1 MDKGI
6 DDISE
11 IRKILKDYVEVELP
25 YDFKKGEDIKYITL
39 DKNTQTESFFNGGEY
54 VKSGNELIY
63 LQNGPINWSI
73 KTKLRDDDNNIYY
86 TSRIYVRDK
95 IDIKNYNTKDILE
108 FQKTIKAQQMVIE
121 KMTKTIREDKI
132 QIQKYENLLQKKINR

>member
-73 KTKLRDDDNNIYY
+73 KTKLRDDENNIYY
-86 TSRIYVRDK
+86 TSRIYVRD
-95 IDIKNYNTKDILE
+95 IIEETHSKDIMML
-108 FQKTIKAQQMVIE
+108 QKTIKSQQMVIE

>member
-25 YDFKKGEDIKYITL
+25 YDFKKKEDIKYITL

-121 KMTKTIREDKI
+121 KMTKTIKQDKI
-132 QIQKYENLLQKKINR
+132 QIQKYENLLQKK

>member
-25 YDFKKGEDIKYITL
+25 YDFKKEEDIKYITL

-132 QIQKYENLLQKKINR
+132 QIKKYENLLQKK

>member
-11 IRKILKDYVEVELP
+11 IRKILKDCVEVELP

-132 QIQKYENLLQKKINR
+132 QIKKYENLLQKK

>member
-25 YDFKKGEDIKYITL
+25 YDFKKEEDIKYITL

-73 KTKLRDDDNNIYY
+73 KTKLRDDENNIYY
-86 TSRIYVRDK
+86 TSRIYVRD
-95 IDIKNYNTKDILE
+95 IIEETHSKDIMML
-108 FQKTIKAQQMVIE
+108 QKTIRAQQMVIE

-132 QIQKYENLLQKKINR
+132 QIQKYENLLQKK

>member
-25 YDFKKGEDIKYITL
+25 YDFKKTEDIKYITL

-132 QIQKYENLLQKKINR
+132 QIQKYENLLQKNK

>member
-25 YDFKKGEDIKYITL
+25 YDFKKEEDIKYITL

-132 QIQKYENLLQKKINR
+132 QIQKYENLLQKNK

>member
-25 YDFKKGEDIKYITL
+25 YDFKKKEDIKYITL

-121 KMTKTIREDKI
+121 KMTKTIRQDKI
-132 QIQKYENLLQKKINR
+132 QIQKYENLLQKK

>member
-25 YDFKKGEDIKYITL
+25 YDFKKEEDIKYITL
-39 DKNTQTESFFNGGEY
+39 DNNTQTEFFFNGGEY

-132 QIQKYENLLQKKINR
+132 QIKKYENLLQKK

>member
-6 DDISE
+6 DNISE

-132 QIQKYENLLQKKINR
+132 QIQKYENLLQKK

>member
-25 YDFKKGEDIKYITL
+25 YDFKKEEDIKYITL
-39 DKNTQTESFFNGGEY
+39 DNNTQTEFFFNGGEY

-132 QIQKYENLLQKKINR
+132 QIQKYENLLQKK

>member
-25 YDFKKGEDIKYITL
+25 YDFKKEEDIKYITL
-39 DKNTQTESFFNGGEY
+39 DKDTQTEYFFNGGKY

-63 LQNGPINWSI
+63 LQNGPSNWSI

-86 TSRIYVRDK
+86 TSRIYVRD
-95 IDIKNYNTKDILE
+95 IVEETDSKDIMMLK
-108 FQKTIKAQQMVIE
+108 KTIKAQQMVIE

-132 QIQKYENLLQKKINR
+132 QIQKYENLLQKK

>member
-39 DKNTQTESFFNGGEY
+39 DNNTQTEFFFNGGEY

-73 KTKLRDDDNNIYY
+73 KTKLRDDENNIYY
-86 TSRIYVRDK
+86 TSRIYVRD
-95 IDIKNYNTKDILE
+95 IIEETHSKDIMML
-108 FQKTIKAQQMVIE
+108 QKTIRAQQMVIE

-132 QIQKYENLLQKKINR
+132 QIQKYENLLQKK

>member
-25 YDFKKGEDIKYITL
+25 YDFKKTEDIKYITL
-39 DKNTQTESFFNGGEY
+39 DKNTQTEFFFNGGEY

-86 TSRIYVRDK
+86 TSRIYVRD
-95 IDIKNYNTKDILE
+95 IVEETDSKDIMML
-108 FQKTIKAQQMVIE
+108 QKTIKAQQMVIE
-121 KMTKTIREDKI
+121 KMTKTIRQDKI
-132 QIQKYENLLQKKINR
+132 QIQKYENLLQKK

>member
-25 YDFKKGEDIKYITL
+25 YDFKKEEDIKYITL

-132 QIQKYENLLQKKINR
+132 QIQKYENLLQKK

>member
-6 DDISE
+6 DNISE

-25 YDFKKGEDIKYITL
+25 YDFKKEEDIKYITL

-73 KTKLRDDDNNIYY
+73 KTKLRDDENNIYY
-86 TSRIYVRDK
+86 TSRIYVRD
-95 IDIKNYNTKDILE
+95 IIEETHSTDIMML
-108 FQKTIKAQQMVIE
+108 QKTIKAQQMVIE

-132 QIQKYENLLQKKINR
+132 QIQKYENLLQKFKNS

>member
-11 IRKILKDYVEVELP
+11 IRKILKDYIELELP

-132 QIQKYENLLQKKINR
+132 QIQKYENLLQKK

>member
-11 IRKILKDYVEVELP
+11 IRKILKDYVEIELP
-25 YDFKKGEDIKYITL
+25 YDFKIGEDIKYITL
-39 DKNTQTESFFNGGEY
+39 DKYTNSEMFYNGGEY

-63 LQNGPINWSI
+63 LQNGPSNWSI

-86 TSRIYVRDK
+86 TSRIYVRD
-95 IDIKNYNTKDILE
+95 IVEETHSKDIMIL
-108 FQKTIKAQQMVIE
+108 QKTIKAQQMVIE
-121 KMTKTIREDKI
+121 KMTKTIKQDKI
-132 QIQKYENLLQKKINR
+132 QIQKYENLLQKK

>member
-95 IDIKNYNTKDILE
+95 IDIKNYNSKDILE

-132 QIQKYENLLQKKINR
+132 QIQKYENLLQKNK

>member
-25 YDFKKGEDIKYITL
+25 YDFKKEEDIKYITL

-63 LQNGPINWSI
+63 LQNGPINWTI

-86 TSRIYVRDK
+86 TSRIYIRDK

-132 QIQKYENLLQKKINR
+132 QIQKYENLLQKNK

>member
-6 DDISE
+6 NDISE

-25 YDFKKGEDIKYITL
+25 YDFKKEEDIKYITL

-86 TSRIYVRDK
+86 TSRIYVRD
-95 IDIKNYNTKDILE
+95 IIEETHSKDIMML
-108 FQKTIKAQQMVIE
+108 QKTIRAQQMVIE

-132 QIQKYENLLQKKINR
+132 QIQKYENLLQKK

>member
-6 DDISE
+6 NDILE

-39 DKNTQTESFFNGGEY
+39 DNTQTEFFFNGGEY

-73 KTKLRDDDNNIYY
+73 KTKLRDDENNIYY
-86 TSRIYVRDK
+86 TSRIYVRD
-95 IDIKNYNTKDILE
+95 IIEETHSTDIIML
-108 FQKTIKAQQMVIE
+108 QKTIKAQQMVIE

-132 QIQKYENLLQKKINR
+132 QIQKYENLLQKFKNS

>member
-25 YDFKKGEDIKYITL
+25 YDFKKEEDIKYITL
-39 DKNTQTESFFNGGEY
+39 DNNTQTEFFFNGGEY

-73 KTKLRDDDNNIYY
+73 KTKLRDDENNIYY
-86 TSRIYVRDK
+86 TSRIYVRD
-95 IDIKNYNTKDILE
+95 IIEETHSKDIMML
-108 FQKTIKAQQMVIE
+108 QKTIRAQQMVIE

-132 QIQKYENLLQKKINR
+132 QIQKYENLLQKK

>member
-25 YDFKKGEDIKYITL
+25 YDFKKTEDIKYITL

-121 KMTKTIREDKI
+121 KMTKTIRQDKI
-132 QIQKYENLLQKKINR
+132 QIQKYENLLQKNK

>member
-25 YDFKKGEDIKYITL
+25 YDFKKKEDIKYITL

-86 TSRIYVRDK
+86 TSRIYVRD
-95 IDIKNYNTKDILE
+95 IVEETDSKDIMML
-108 FQKTIKAQQMVIE
+108 QKTIKAQQMVIE
-121 KMTKTIREDKI
+121 KMTKTIRQDKI
-132 QIQKYENLLQKKINR
+132 QIQKYENLLQKK

>member
-25 YDFKKGEDIKYITL
+25 YDFKKGDDIKYITL
-39 DKNTQTESFFNGGEY
+39 DNTQTEYFFNGGEY

-73 KTKLRDDDNNIYY
+73 KTKLRDDENNIYY
-86 TSRIYVRDK
+86 TSRIYVRD
-95 IDIKNYNTKDILE
+95 IIEETHSKDIMML
-108 FQKTIKAQQMVIE
+108 QKTIKSQQMVIE

>member
-25 YDFKKGEDIKYITL
+25 YDFKKKEDIKYITL

-86 TSRIYVRDK
+86 TSRIYVRD
-95 IDIKNYNTKDILE
+95 IVEETDSKDIMML
-108 FQKTIKAQQMVIE
+108 QKTIKAQQMVIE
-121 KMTKTIREDKI
+121 KMTKTIKQDKI
-132 QIQKYENLLQKKINR
+132 QIQKYENLLQKK

>member
-11 IRKILKDYVEVELP
+11 IRKILKDYIELELP

-63 LQNGPINWSI
+63 LQNGPINWTI

-86 TSRIYVRDK
+86 TSRIYIRDK

-132 QIQKYENLLQKKINR
+132 QIQKYENLLQKNK

>member
-132 QIQKYENLLQKKINR
+132 QIQKYENLLQKK